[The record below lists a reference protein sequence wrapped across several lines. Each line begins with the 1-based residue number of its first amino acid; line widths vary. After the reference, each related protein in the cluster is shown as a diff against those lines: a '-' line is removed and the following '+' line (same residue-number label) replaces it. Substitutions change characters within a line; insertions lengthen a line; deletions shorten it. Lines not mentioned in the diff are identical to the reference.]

1 MKVEDYKFFQ
11 HNGYLS
17 LGKILTDEELEF
29 YLRLYDQDRDKK
41 GRFWFDY
48 GHHHQTANYDV
59 LVSTPEFDGL
69 IRHPKVMEP
78 LSDLMGGDI
87 CFSEIGLRH
96 MAAYAGEPR
105 YCVWHRDGD
114 VRGEKHLM
122 EHPLWIRNVQLMVY
136 LSDVNETSH
145 CFSISPESVG
155 QPVLEKEAQLERGG
169 IHNLYGQ
176 AGTAILCNFSVLHT
190 ATVRVTKSERKTA
203 QVYYGHRNRLH
214 MANDSLIPVDFWR
227 DHPDKEIRAFY
238 GVLNDKTRK
247 YLELGG
253 AEKHPLDKSAEILYE
268 IDYKNRPKRSLKQ
281 SV

>member
-1 MKVEDYKFFQ
+1 MKSKDYQFFQ
-11 HNGYLS
+11 QNGYLS

-29 YLRLYDQDRDKK
+29 YLCLYDQDRDDK
-41 GRFWFDY
+41 GNFWFDY
-48 GHHHQTANYDV
+48 GHHYQTANYDV
-59 LVSTPEFDGL
+59 LVSTPEFDSL
-69 IRHPKVMEP
+69 IRHPKVIQP
-78 LSDLMGGDI
+78 LSKLMGGEI
-87 CFSEIGLRH
+87 CFSEIGIRH

-105 YCVWHRDGD
+105 HCVWHRDGD
-114 VRGEKHLM
+114 VHGDKHLH
-122 EHPLWIRNVQLMVY
+122 EHPLWIRNIQLMVY

-268 IDYKNRPKRSLKQ
+268 IDYKNRRKRWLAPRA
-281 SV
+281 